1 MQRGKKWTI
10 TFTGSIL
17 GGAVP
22 LSSEDHNLCINLC
35 FISNSWKDRTGTNS
49 ISYQSPLLLLS
60 WALSNSRYR
69 HTNQK
74 GFGITQ
80 GCLGERVSFLPSY
93 HFWSQNDCAWERV
106 KWLDKRSIL
115 KPKSFK
121 WKVQNSLHPDSQ
133 QIIIKFLGATASP
146 LFLGYVYE
154 PLLISDLSP
163 GLRVLKKKKK
173 KKTPEKGLF
182 ASQNSQKIMLLS
194 EMFPPKCYKFWGGCW
209 SMEMELLKMM
219 NHLCPRVTAS
229 TSAQLKAGS
238 MGSHLFLCKI
248 TAPLCSYKWA
258 LKIITWSAWRR
269 EGH

>member
-1 MQRGKKWTI
+1 MIWHADSIHTYVWFFQYYFKKVFWDHQDLFENSFHCNIDNNSLQQVQRGKKWTI

-163 GLRVLKKKKK
+163 GLRVLKKKKRK
-173 KKTPEKGLF
+173 KHQRKVYLRLKTL
-182 ASQNSQKIMLLS
+182 
-194 EMFPPKCYKFWGGCW
+194 
-209 SMEMELLKMM
+209 
-219 NHLCPRVTAS
+219 
-229 TSAQLKAGS
+229 
-238 MGSHLFLCKI
+238 
-248 TAPLCSYKWA
+248 
-258 LKIITWSAWRR
+258 RR
-269 EGH
+269 